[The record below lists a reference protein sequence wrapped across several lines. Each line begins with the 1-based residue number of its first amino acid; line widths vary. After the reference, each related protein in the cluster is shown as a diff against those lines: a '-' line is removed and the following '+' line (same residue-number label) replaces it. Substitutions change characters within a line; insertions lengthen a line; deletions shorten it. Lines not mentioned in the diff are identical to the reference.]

1 MPSRKAA
8 LVTGGATGIGRSAVL
23 ALARAGFDVA
33 VNYSSSE
40 TAARETAAEAEKLG
54 ARTLLV
60 RCDVSDETGVRA
72 MLRAVEEKFQRLDVL
87 VNNAGT
93 TASWKPKDLETLS
106 LEEWDRVFA
115 VNVRG
120 LFQVTRA
127 AVPLLRKGEKPC
139 VVNTAS
145 IVGLRP
151 GPQPLPYAASKAA
164 VVNLTKTLAWNLGPE
179 IRVNAVAP
187 GWMEGDWMKRMLK
200 DKYDD
205 LMGKRAKATPLK
217 RVVTAD
223 DVAETMMSLIQSNRF
238 VTGEV
243 VVIDGGFTGFDL
255 TCCRAW
261 CRSRR
266 NSRSATARRDTGRTS
281 RSPKNFPPCFGRF
294 QDRIAL
300 VDGERRYT
308 YGEIDELSDNLAL
321 NLLELGLK
329 PLDRVVPTL
338 PNIAEFVLLYFAL
351 QKIGAIPIAALVD
364 APLRRNQPVRAA
376 LGATACVYPE
386 RQGDFAFEPMIRRVQ
401 AENPHARASA
411 FRSPRLQAPASS
423 HEAAPAAER
432 AEEDPRSIRPTRA
445 SSSFR
450 AAPPASRS

>member
-1 MPSRKAA
+1 LPSRKAA

-40 TAARETAAEAEKLG
+40 TAARETAAEAAKLG
-54 ARTLLV
+54 AGTLLV
-60 RCDVSDETGVRA
+60 RCDVSDEKGVRA

-93 TASWKPKDLETLS
+93 TAAWKPRDLETLS

-127 AVPLLRKGEKPC
+127 ALPLLRKGENPSII
-139 VVNTAS
+139 NTAS

-200 DKYDD
+200 DKYAD
-205 LMGKRAKATPLK
+205 LMEKRARATPLR

-243 VVIDGGFTGFDL
+243 VVIDGGFT
-255 TCCRAW
+255 
-261 CRSRR
+261 
-266 NSRSATARRDTGRTS
+266 
-281 RSPKNFPPCFGRF
+281 
-294 QDRIAL
+294 
-300 VDGERRYT
+300 
-308 YGEIDELSDNLAL
+308 
-321 NLLELGLK
+321 
-329 PLDRVVPTL
+329 
-338 PNIAEFVLLYFAL
+338 
-351 QKIGAIPIAALVD
+351 
-364 APLRRNQPVRAA
+364 
-376 LGATACVYPE
+376 
-386 RQGDFAFEPMIRRVQ
+386 
-401 AENPHARASA
+401 AS
-411 FRSPRLQAPASS
+411 
-423 HEAAPAAER
+423 
-432 AEEDPRSIRPTRA
+432 T
-445 SSSFR
+445 
-450 AAPPASRS
+450 

>member
-40 TAARETAAEAEKLG
+40 TAARETVAEAEKLG

-60 RCDVSDETGVRA
+60 RCDVSDEKAVRA
-72 MLRAVEEKFQRLDVL
+72 MLRAVGEKFQRLDVL

-93 TASWKPKDLETLS
+93 TASWKPRDLETLS

-127 AVPLLRKGEKPC
+127 AVPLLKKSQGC
-139 VVNTAS
+139 IINTAS

-151 GPQPLPYAASKAA
+151 GPQPLPYAAAKAA

-200 DKYDD
+200 DKYAD
-205 LMGKRAKATPLK
+205 LMEKRAKATPLK

-243 VVIDGGFTGFDL
+243 VVIDGGFT
-255 TCCRAW
+255 
-261 CRSRR
+261 
-266 NSRSATARRDTGRTS
+266 
-281 RSPKNFPPCFGRF
+281 
-294 QDRIAL
+294 
-300 VDGERRYT
+300 
-308 YGEIDELSDNLAL
+308 
-321 NLLELGLK
+321 
-329 PLDRVVPTL
+329 
-338 PNIAEFVLLYFAL
+338 
-351 QKIGAIPIAALVD
+351 
-364 APLRRNQPVRAA
+364 
-376 LGATACVYPE
+376 
-386 RQGDFAFEPMIRRVQ
+386 
-401 AENPHARASA
+401 AS
-411 FRSPRLQAPASS
+411 
-423 HEAAPAAER
+423 
-432 AEEDPRSIRPTRA
+432 T
-445 SSSFR
+445 
-450 AAPPASRS
+450 